1 MGTADRKKYNQFCK
15 RVYVPIYSKSWWMD
29 AVCLPENWN
38 VWLYEKEGDICAVMP
53 YYKEQRGKYRY
64 ITKAP

>member
-29 AVCLPENWN
+29 AVCLPENWD
-38 VWLYEKEGDICAVMP
+38 VWLYEKEGDICAVMLIIRN
-53 YYKEQRGKYRY
+53 KEENTDISQKHH
-64 ITKAP
+64 